1 MFTFL
6 CNFILRR
13 EDNLSIEDLMPTC
26 PLLRSSTNGLVFLQ
40 VIEKEKAAKKE
51 LREQGQEIPNE
62 YARNL
67 HFLAFFV

>member
-1 MFTFL
+1 
-6 CNFILRR
+6 
-13 EDNLSIEDLMPTC
+13 MPTC

-62 YARNL
+62 YAINL
-67 HFLAFFV
+67 YFLAFFV